1 MADSS
6 TKTEQP
12 TAKKL
17 KDGIKQGQ
25 VARSADVAAWTGLLA
40 LTFVL
45 PLMVEQLT
53 VQLEAL
59 LKTIPEIAR
68 QPSPQLLGDIALP
81 AVVTMSLLLVP
92 FFLVILVVTQ
102 ISGWIQGGARPYLSR
117 ITPKGRNISP
127 QQGAKRI
134 FGTRGLWELAKQIL
148 KTSAIAL
155 VLWLVISRTVEI
167 IFGSGLL
174 PLSILASTTAAEGI
188 RLVQIVIATGLLIA
202 IADYFISR
210 QRVRK
215 QLMMSTQEV
224 KEEFRQSEGDPLLR
238 AIIRRRAL
246 DASRNR
252 MMADVAFADAVLVN
266 PTHVAVAIKYTKH
279 LGAPRVVAKGAGVI
293 AARIREIATE
303 NRVPL
308 VEDIPLARTLYR
320 SCEVGTEIP
329 PELFTAVARVLAF
342 VISLKRRGVHAGLHH
357 AREVDH
363 IIPV

>member
-6 TKTEQP
+6 SKTEQP

-25 VARSADVAAWTGLLA
+25 VARTPDLAAWTGLLA
-40 LTFVL
+40 LTFVI
-45 PLMVEQLT
+45 PAMVEQLT

-59 LKTIPEIAR
+59 FRTIPEIAR
-68 QPSPQLLGDIALP
+68 QPSPQLLGDIAVP
-81 AVVTMSLLLVP
+81 AVLAMSLLIVP
-92 FFLVILVVTQ
+92 FFLAILVVTQ
-102 ISGWIQGGARPYLSR
+102 LSGWIQGGARPYLSR
-117 ITPKGRNISP
+117 IAPKGRNISP

-167 IFGSGLL
+167 IFGSGLM
-174 PLSILASTTAAEGI
+174 PLSTLASVTAAEGI
-188 RLVQIVIATGLLIA
+188 RLVQIVIATGLMIA
-202 IADYFISR
+202 IADYFVSR
-210 QRVRK
+210 QKVRK

-224 KEEFRQSEGDPLLR
+224 KEEFRQAEGDPLFR

-252 MMADVAFADAVLVN
+252 MMADVATADAVLVN

-342 VISLKRRGVHAGLHH
+342 VINLKRRGVHAGLHH
-357 AREVDH
+357 AREVDLT
-363 IIPV
+363 IPV